1 MCWKT
6 HVNKCTWSTATQVW
20 KLLHPMVEVK
30 TVFEPWKKW
39 CSVRKIQFFSLGI
52 EFVFSDS

>member
-6 HVNKCTWSTATQVW
+6 HVNKCTWSTVTQAW

-30 TVFEPWKKW
+30 VVFEP
-39 CSVRKIQFFSLGI
+39 
-52 EFVFSDS
+52 